1 MARPKQQQPE
11 KRKGTLLNYFSAGS
25 AKTSTAPANDDSSL
39 VDLVSDD
46 SSDEDNNKSNRGKR
60 QLTTTK
66 KKAVSFDNPPAKRF
80 KTAGSVP
87 IKNQSTSPSI
97 EPSLQWV
104 DLYKPSNSSEVAL
117 HAKRRQEVEEA
128 LTLMRRRAPNAP
140 RLLMLSGPAG
150 CSKTAIVNTL
160 YKELGFTRLA
170 EYETPSESTEDLGLM
185 HAFEDF
191 LDGIRYRGATDGLL
205 VLVEDLP
212 NISHYETKQAFVKA
226 LMQWVNYPQPNLPP
240 LVLIMTEVEIALEN
254 KNYFSSDSIVVERIF
269 PKPLLMHPQVKR
281 IKFLPINMT
290 LISKTLKSVVQK
302 ESAKFAKLPKKEI
315 DWAVRGLAE
324 LGDIRSAI
332 SGLEFWAR
340 WRSRS
345 NKLSPLGRESQL
357 GLFHAIGRVV
367 HGSHKDKKGQPVQS
381 DEAVVESVLADWDLN
396 NSDSSFNLSIAENYP
411 SAHSSRTSIEGLD
424 ACADVLSLADTL
436 IPNNLSQLST
446 DIAARGV
453 RTALRNATETATI
466 PKIHRPLVYSRYWKA
481 MRERRN
487 VINDVQNY
495 ELQSCSL
502 TGTKMSPQ
510 DVVLYHGFY
519 EMLVKKKKRLGG
531 GIWSSSDP
539 NLQPEGEWDI
549 ESDDDDDNYI
559 PQLTNLTVSAGPELS
574 DEIEDSDSS

>member
-1 MARPKQQQPE
+1 MNFFP
-11 KRKGTLLNYFSAGS
+11 AGS
-25 AKTSTAPANDDSSL
+25 SNTSSSPANDPSL

-46 SSDEDNNKSNRGKR
+46 SSDEDNNKPNRLKR
-60 QLTTTK
+60 QPTTK
-66 KKAVSFDNPPAKRF
+66 KKTVSFNEPPAKRY

-87 IKNQSTSPSI
+87 IKSQNSSPASSS
-97 EPSLQWV
+97 PSLQWV

-117 HAKRRQEVEEA
+117 HAKRRQEVEEVLA
-128 LTLMRRRAPNAP
+128 LMRRKEPNAP
-140 RLLMLSGPAG
+140 RLLILSGPAG
-150 CSKTAIVNTL
+150 CSKTAIVKSL
-160 YKELGFTRLA
+160 YNELGFARLA
-170 EYETPSESTEDLGLM
+170 EYETPSEGTEDLGLM
-185 HAFEDF
+185 NAFEDF
-191 LDGIRYRGATDGLL
+191 LDGMRYRGGSDGLL
-205 VLVEDLP
+205 VVVEDLP
-212 NISHYETKQAFVKA
+212 NISHYETKQAFVRA
-226 LMQWVNYPQPNLPP
+226 LMQWVNYPQPTLPP
-240 LVLIMTEVEIALEN
+240 LVLIITEVEIALEN
-254 KNYFSSDSIVVERIF
+254 RNYFSSDSIVVERIF

-290 LISKTLKSVVQK
+290 LISKTLKSIIQK
-302 ESAKFAKLPKKEI
+302 ENAGFAKLPKKEI
-315 DWAVRGLAE
+315 DGAVKALAE

-345 NKLSPLGRESQL
+345 NKLTPFGRESQL

-396 NSDSSFNLSIAENYP
+396 NHDSSFNLSIAENYP

-453 RTALRNATETATI
+453 RTALRNTMEVTSM
-466 PKIHRPLVYSRYWKA
+466 PKVHRSMVYSRYWKA
-481 MRERRN
+481 MRGRRN
-487 VINDVQNY
+487 VLNDVQNY
-495 ELQSCSL
+495 ELQSCSQI
-502 TGTKMSPQ
+502 GTKLSPQ
-510 DVVLYHGFY
+510 DIILYHGFY
-519 EMLVKKKKRLGG
+519 DMLIKKKKRLGG
-531 GIWSSSDP
+531 RIWSSSDP
-539 NLQPEGEWDI
+539 NLRSEGEWDI

-574 DEIEDSDSS
+574 DEIEDSDSN

>member
-1 MARPKQQQPE
+1 MARRKQQQP
-11 KRKGTLLNYFSAGS
+11 KKQKGTLLNYFPAGS
-25 AKTSTAPANDDSSL
+25 AKTVTAPANDPSL

-46 SSDEDNNKSNRGKR
+46 SSDEDNTKPNRLKR
-60 QLTTTK
+60 QLTATK
-66 KKAVSFDNPPAKRF
+66 KKSVSFNERPAKRH
-80 KTAGSVP
+80 KTAGSVA
-87 IKNQSTSPSI
+87 INNQSTTSSS
-97 EPSLQWV
+97 ESSLQWV

-117 HAKRRQEVEEA
+117 HAKRKQEVEEVLA
-128 LTLMRRRAPNAP
+128 LMRRKDPNAP
-140 RLLMLSGPAG
+140 RLLILSGPAG
-150 CSKTAIVNTL
+150 CSKTAIVKNL

-170 EYETPSESTEDLGLM
+170 EYETPSEGTEDIGLM

-191 LDGIRYRGATDGLL
+191 LDGVRYRGGTDGLL

-226 LMQWVNYPQPNLPP
+226 LMQWINYPRPNLPP

-269 PKPLLMHPQVKR
+269 PKPILMHPQVKR

-290 LISKTLKSVVQK
+290 LISKTLKSIVQK
-302 ESAKFAKLPKKEI
+302 ESARFAKLPKKEI
-315 DWAVRGLAE
+315 DGAVKALAE

-340 WRSRS
+340 WRPRS
-345 NKLSPLGRESQL
+345 NKLSPFGRESQL

-367 HGSHKDKKGQPVQS
+367 HGSHKDKNGRPVQS

-396 NSDSSFNLSIAENYP
+396 NHDSSFNLSIAENYP

-446 DIAARGV
+446 EIAARGV
-453 RTALRNATETATI
+453 RTALRNATEVTTT
-466 PKIHRPLVYSRYWKA
+466 PKVHRSLVYSRYWKA

-495 ELQSCSL
+495 ELQSCSQI
-502 TGTKMSPQ
+502 GTKMSPH

-519 EMLVKKKKRLGG
+519 EMLIKKKKRLGG
-531 GIWSSSDP
+531 RIWSSSDP

-549 ESDDDDDNYI
+549 ESDDDNDDYI